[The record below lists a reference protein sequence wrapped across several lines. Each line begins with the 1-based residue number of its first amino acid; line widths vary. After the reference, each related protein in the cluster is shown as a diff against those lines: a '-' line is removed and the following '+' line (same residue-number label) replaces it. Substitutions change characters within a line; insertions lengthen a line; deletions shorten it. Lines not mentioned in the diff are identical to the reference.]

1 MKGVLVAVG
10 IVFAVVFFVGGCG
23 ALSAWNSYNNLVA
36 LSENVDSKWG
46 QVENVY
52 QRRADLIPNLVATVQ
67 GYAAHER
74 ETFTAVTEARAKVGQ
89 ISISAKDLTPENLQ
103 KFQAAQDALSGALS
117 RLMVVVEKYPVLKAN
132 KLFLGLMTQLEGSEN
147 RVAVARRDYNEAARE
162 HNTYAKRFPAN
173 MVANFFGFKEKPYF
187 KADENAKKAPKVEF
201 SGSGGK
207 K

>member
-1 MKGVLVAVG
+1 MKSVLVGLG
-10 IVFAVVFFVGGCG
+10 IIAAIILLVGGCG
-23 ALSAWNSYNNLVA
+23 ALNVWSSYDNLVR

-52 QRRADLIPNLVATVQ
+52 QRRADLIPNVVATVQ
-67 GYAAHER
+67 GYAVHER

-89 ISISAKDLTPENLQ
+89 INLSAKDLTPENLQ

-147 RVAVARRDYNEAARE
+147 RVAVARRDYNEAAQE
-162 HNTYAKRFPAN
+162 YNTYRKLFPKN
-173 MVANFFGFKEKPYF
+173 VVANFFGFSEKPYF
-187 KADENAKKAPKVEF
+187 KADEGAQKAPKVEF
-201 SGSGGK
+201 PGSGAK